1 MIMITIWRK
10 KIKKRRN
17 PARKKLWKRRKRR
30 RKRIKIADSNNRIH
44 S

>member
-1 MIMITIWRK
+1 MTMITIWRK
-10 KIKKRRN
+10 RIKKRN
-17 PARKKLWKRRKRR
+17 PTQKKLWKRRKRR